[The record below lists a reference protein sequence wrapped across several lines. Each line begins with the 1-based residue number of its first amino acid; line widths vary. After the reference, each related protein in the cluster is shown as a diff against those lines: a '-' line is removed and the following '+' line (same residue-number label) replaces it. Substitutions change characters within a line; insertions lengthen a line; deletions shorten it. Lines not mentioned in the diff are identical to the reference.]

1 MNTVLYLLLTLL
13 LLSIMVVIHELGHFL
28 FAKLFK
34 VTVLEF
40 SVGMGPAIFTTKK
53 KKNAQENTDE
63 REGSTLPLAD
73 TLHEADPAPTDT
85 DAENAYEIEGAE
97 KTVFSVRALP
107 IGGYVSMAGEEEA
120 SNDINA
126 FCNTF

>member
-53 KKNAQENTDE
+53 KKNT
-63 REGSTLPLAD
+63 
-73 TLHEADPAPTDT
+73 
-85 DAENAYEIEGAE
+85 
-97 KTVFSVRALP
+97 
-107 IGGYVSMAGEEEA
+107 
-120 SNDINA
+120 INL
-126 FCNTF
+126 F

>member
-40 SVGMGPAIFTTKK
+40 SIGMGPAVYTTKK
-53 KKNAQENTDE
+53 KNRKA
-63 REGSTLPLAD
+63 
-73 TLHEADPAPTDT
+73 TDT
-85 DAENAYEIEGAE
+85 MFGKED
-97 KTVFSVRALP
+97 F
-107 IGGYVSMAGEEEA
+107 
-120 SNDINA
+120 
-126 FCNTF
+126 